1 MSATVTARGVDS
13 SLEDW
18 MLEAVVA
25 SGVGVAQRDAL
36 GTSARVVVWPP
47 ESLSG
52 ALAAV
57 EEVLRRLDHQAS
69 RFRDDSEISW
79 VHRAGGGL
87 FLLSEGLAEA
97 ISVALAAARWT
108 DGRVDPTVGAAL
120 VALGYDRDFRAIV
133 DRGLD
138 LQAPAPVPGWQSVKL
153 EGRLLH
159 LPSGVQ
165 LDLGATAKG
174 LGADRAAKAAL
185 KSPSRPGGVL
195 VSLGGDIAVAGVPP
209 RDGWPILVADDHR
222 VVRSPDS
229 QLVRLLGGA
238 LATSSVTCRRWRQ
251 GGRELHHVVDP
262 ANGLPISGPWRT
274 ASVAAP
280 NCAEANAASTA
291 ALVAGDAAVG
301 WLETMALPARLVAH
315 DGVIRRCCGWP
326 ASEGGRIG
334 RSAVRDGRVGS
345 AGRGSVR

>member
-1 MSATVTARGVDS
+1 MTEISGRSWTGGWTFRRRHRTGLAVREARGTP
-13 SLEDW
+13 L
-18 MLEAVVA
+18 A
-25 SGVGVAQRDAL
+25 
-36 GTSARVVVWPP
+36 PP
-47 ESLSG
+47 FG
-52 ALAAV
+52 
-57 EEVLRRLDHQAS
+57 
-69 RFRDDSEISW
+69 
-79 VHRAGGGL
+79 
-87 FLLSEGLAEA
+87 
-97 ISVALAAARWT
+97 
-108 DGRVDPTVGAAL
+108 
-120 VALGYDRDFRAIV
+120 
-133 DRGLD
+133 
-138 LQAPAPVPGWQSVKL
+138 
-153 EGRLLH
+153 
-159 LPSGVQ
+159 
-165 LDLGATAKG
+165 
-174 LGADRAAKAAL
+174 RAAGSRCDGEGAWSGSRRQAAL

-209 RDGWPILVADDHR
+209 CDGWPIRVADYHR

-229 QLVRLLGGA
+229 QLVRLLGGV

-301 WLETMALPARLVAH
+301 WLETMALPARLAH

-345 AGRGSVR
+345 AGRGASDERDSVGSGRVAVALVRLPRQRPRAPAALQRDRGPRRGDPVGSAPRSLPRFAVAELHRTLLLFAVALLALHVFTAILDPFVSIGWFANGCPVHLALPDRRVASETSSRWTCLAPSS